1 MKIVEI
7 KIILI
12 IIYAFLEIVLGI
24 NKKVFLLENVNI

>member
-24 NKKVFLLENVNI
+24 NKKVFLFENANT